1 MNNVKYCGT
10 GVSFSCL
17 LLYMN
22 AWNSSEDGVNAEAC

>member
-22 AWNSSEDGVNAEAC
+22 AWNSSEDRLNAEAC